1 MQKGHSIKRICRIW
15 NKVNNVCCPSS
26 RKDKKNA
33 FVPTRDI
40 FERFRS
46 RNIWTVYKRRNSVHL
61 FLSFFFHFPSTVHP
75 RLHDV
80 RREMIF
86 NLNTGV
92 VSVKNER
99 QFCVKKFLLFHLTIH
114 EPILATIYQ
123 LLKKFL

>member
-1 MQKGHSIKRICRIW
+1 M
-15 NKVNNVCCPSS
+15 PSFQQGIFS
-26 RKDKKNA
+26 RDSGLGISGQFINEEIP
-33 FVPTRDI
+33 FI
-40 FERFRS
+40 FFC
-46 RNIWTVYKRRNSVHL
+46 L
-61 FLSFFFHFPSTVHP
+61 FFHFPSTVHP

-123 LLKKFL
+123 LLKKFFIDIQKKPLISHWFGFLLSFPFIR